1 MCSIW
6 LMNLDDIDRKILDI
20 LSKDSR
26 SAFIDIAK
34 KLTLSEGTI
43 RRRVQNLIESGII
56 KRFTIETWEERPKAV
71 VLITVSPA
79 IPTSQ
84 IAERILRLDGVESA
98 FEVAGQ
104 DDILIIISAED
115 ISTINQCIDGIR
127 DIEGVENTNT
137 LFVLRKW
144 R

>member
-1 MCSIW
+1 
-6 LMNLDDIDRKILDI
+6 MNLDDIDRKILDV

-26 SAFIDIAK
+26 LAFTDIAGRLK
-34 KLTLSEGTI
+34 LSEGTV
-43 RRRVQNLIESGII
+43 RRRVQSLLESGVI
-56 KRFTIETWEERPKAV
+56 KRFTIETWEESLKAL
-71 VLITVSPA
+71 VLVSTTPA

-84 IAERILRLDGVESA
+84 IAERILRLDGIDSA

-104 DDILIIISAED
+104 YD
-115 ISTINQCIDGIR
+115 ISVIVSGENIAAINQCIDSIR
-127 DIEGVENTNT
+127 GIEGVETTNT

>member
-1 MCSIW
+1 
-6 LMNLDDIDRKILDI
+6 MNLDDIDRKILDI

-26 SAFIDIAK
+26 LAFTDIAGRLK
-34 KLTLSEGTI
+34 LSEGTV
-43 RRRVQNLIESGII
+43 RRRVQSLLESGVI
-56 KRFTIETWEERPKAV
+56 KRFTIETWEESLKAL
-71 VLITVSPA
+71 VLVSTTPA

-84 IAERILRLDGVESA
+84 IAERILRLDGIDSA

-104 DDILIIISAED
+104 YD
-115 ISTINQCIDGIR
+115 ISVIVSGENIAAINQCIDSIR
-127 DIEGVENTNT
+127 GIEGVETTNT

>member
-1 MCSIW
+1 
-6 LMNLDDIDRKILDI
+6 MNLDDIDRKILDI

-26 SAFIDIAK
+26 SAFTNIAD
-34 KLTLSEGTI
+34 KLALSEGTV

-71 VLITVSPA
+71 VLISVSPS

-84 IAERILRLDGVESA
+84 IAERILRLDGIESA

-104 DDILIIISAED
+104 DDILIIISGED
-115 ISTINQCIDGIR
+115 ISSINQCIDSIR